1 VRCATLADLVKNE
14 TFRPF
19 RHRQYTIYWSGNFIS
34 NIGTWMETVA
44 LGAFVAQATHKASWS
59 GLIAAAGFLPTGL
72 LSPVGG
78 VVADRYPRRPVLIA
92 STLVQMVGAG
102 LLAWLAFADHLTP
115 GIIVPIVFVSG
126 CAGAIGFPAY
136 QAAVRD
142 LVPPEDLTA
151 AIGLG
156 SAQWNLG
163 RIVGPALAGIV
174 IAFGSIGWALV
185 INTVSFLAVVI
196 TLLLIT
202 LTRPKRSDTR
212 GGWLDSLSTGYAFV
226 RREPGLRVSMSAMAV
241 NTFFAAPFIALVPA
255 VVEKT
260 LRQGK
265 GAVSLLV
272 TCQGIGAVVAAVS
285 LGRLTRQFG
294 VRRLL
299 TFNLVAVP
307 AALIVYGLAPGLAG
321 KAVALVFLGA
331 AYLLALST
339 FSSVSQLRAPAELRG
354 RTVAVNTTILGL
366 LYPAGSLVQGRLG
379 DRFGLNAVTAGA
391 GALMLGVVVVARLVR
406 PGITSSLAE
415 PTPAAR

>member
-1 VRCATLADLVKNE
+1 VSSE

-19 RHRQYTIYWSGNFIS
+19 RHRQYLIYWTGNFIS

-78 VVADRYPRRPVLIA
+78 VVADRFSRKPVLIA
-92 STLVQMVGAG
+92 TTIIQMVGAAV
-102 LLAWLAFADHLTP
+102 LSWLAFNDRLTP

-136 QAAVRD
+136 SAAVRD

-174 IAFGSIGWALV
+174 IAVGNIGWALA

-202 LTRPKRSDTR
+202 LGRPTPSEARA
-212 GGWLDSLSTGYAFV
+212 GWLDSLTTGYSFV
-226 RREPGLRVSMSAMAV
+226 RSEPGLRISMSAMAV

-260 LRQGK
+260 LHKGK
-265 GAVSLLV
+265 GAVSVLV
-272 TCQGIGAVVAAVS
+272 TCQGLGAVAAAVS
-285 LGRLTRQFG
+285 LGWLTRRLG

-299 TFNLVAVP
+299 TTNLVAVP
-307 AALIVYGLAPGLAG
+307 VALIAYGLAPGLAG

-339 FSSVSQLRAPAELRG
+339 FSSVSQLRAPGALRG

-366 LYPAGSLVQGRLG
+366 LYPLGSLIQGRLG
-379 DRFGLNAVTAGA
+379 DRIGLTSVTAGA
-391 GALMLGVVVVARLVR
+391 GALMLVVVVAVRMLR
-406 PGITSSLAE
+406 PGVTAALSTE
-415 PTPAAR
+415 PAILSPVG

>member
-1 VRCATLADLVKNE
+1 VSSE

-19 RHRQYTIYWSGNFIS
+19 RHRQYLIYWTGNFIS

-44 LGAFVAQATHKASWS
+44 LGAYVAQVTQKASWS

-78 VVADRYPRRPVLIA
+78 VVADRFPRRPVLIA
-92 STLVQMVGAG
+92 TTIIQMFGAAI
-102 LLAWLAFADHLTP
+102 LSWLAFTGRLTP
-115 GIIVPIVFVSG
+115 GIILPIVFVSG

-136 QAAVRD
+136 SAAVRD
-142 LVPPEDLTA
+142 LVPPEELTA

-174 IAFGSIGWALV
+174 IAVGNIGWALA

-202 LTRPKRSDTR
+202 LGRPTPSEARA
-212 GGWLDSLSTGYAFV
+212 GWLDSLSTGYAFV
-226 RREPGLRVSMSAMAV
+226 RSEPGLRVSMSAMAV

-255 VVEKT
+255 VVEKA
-260 LRQGK
+260 LHKGK
-265 GAVSLLV
+265 GAVSILV
-272 TCQGIGAVVAAVS
+272 TCQGLGAVAAAVS
-285 LGRLTRQFG
+285 LGWLTRRLG

-299 TFNLVAVP
+299 TTNLVAVP
-307 AALIVYGLAPGLAG
+307 VALIAYGLAPGLVG
-321 KAVALVFLGA
+321 KAIALVFLGA

-339 FSSVSQLRAPAELRG
+339 FSSVSQLRAPGALRG

-366 LYPAGSLVQGRLG
+366 LYPLGSLIQGRLG
-379 DRFGLNAVTAGA
+379 DRIGLTSVTAGA
-391 GALMLGVVVVARLVR
+391 GALMLVVVVAVRILR
-406 PGITSSLAE
+406 PGATEALATE
-415 PTPAAR
+415 PAILTPVG